1 MYIVLLNVK
10 CNCNLAAPTV
20 RGIYVVREWL
30 LLFSYYCVV
39 VLTVASLGYSTVV
52 YYLAGDSQ
60 NNISIYVSGLL
71 AIIYSVFDC
80 FDWVGKLVCE
90 SCVTFECIF

>member
-1 MYIVLLNVK
+1 MLFSFNVK
-10 CNCNLAAPTV
+10 CNYYLAAPTV

-39 VLTVASLGYSTVV
+39 VLTVASLGYIAVV
-52 YYLAGDSQ
+52 YYLTDDSQ
-60 NNISIYVSGLL
+60 NNISSYISGLL
-71 AIIYSVFDC
+71 AVIYTVFDC

-90 SCVTFECIF
+90 SCFTFVY